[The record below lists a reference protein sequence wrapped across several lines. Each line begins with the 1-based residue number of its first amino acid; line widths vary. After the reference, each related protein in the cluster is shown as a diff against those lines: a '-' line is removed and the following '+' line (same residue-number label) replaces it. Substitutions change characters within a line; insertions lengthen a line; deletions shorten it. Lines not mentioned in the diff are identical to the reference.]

1 MRQASRRGKGTDV
14 DQSLNRM
21 RLQRFSQFFESTS
34 GMADGVEGCQNNAE
48 VRIQKAESKFCD
60 SGLQLCLL
68 NSNFCI
74 PTFYSADRF
83 QQQPIL
89 FRKNGAQIQEDAGFF
104 DTGNDW
110 SIRGAQAG
118 GKFICA

>member
-14 DQSLNRM
+14 DQGLSRM

-60 SGLQLCLL
+60 SGLQFGIL
-68 NSNFCI
+68 NSNSCI
-74 PTFYSADRF
+74 LTFYTADRF

-89 FRKNGAQIQEDAGFF
+89 LRKDGASIQQNTTSSASGE
-104 DTGNDW
+104 TRR
-110 SIRGAQAG
+110 SRGTKPHA
-118 GKFICA
+118 KLT